1 MFEVKAQIL
10 KSPSGDRLS
19 ISDTEET
26 AFYVISHQNS
36 QTQTFYASKTKS
48 FLVFCWELSSEASRG
63 HWRSSEAI
71 GGQWRPYGNQSPVKL
86 INSHQSTLEVIKGL

>member
-48 FLVFCWELSSEASRG
+48 FLVFCWELSSEATRG
-63 HWRSSEAI
+63 YQRSSEAI
-71 GGQWRPYGNQSPVKL
+71 GGQERPFGHKSPLKAL
-86 INSHQSTLEVIKGL
+86 EQHQRSLEVMKGL